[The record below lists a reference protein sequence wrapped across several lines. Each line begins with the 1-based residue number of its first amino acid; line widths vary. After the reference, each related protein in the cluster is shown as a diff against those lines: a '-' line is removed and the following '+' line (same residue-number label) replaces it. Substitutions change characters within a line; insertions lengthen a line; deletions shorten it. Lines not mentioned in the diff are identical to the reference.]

1 MKFSTKVFLLAVLP
15 MLIAML
21 LTITLVN
28 VQTLELSNKQ
38 AIELQQSLL
47 DVRKNELINY
57 TNLAFSAIEHLYM
70 DEQIDKGFAQERVKE
85 ILTDLEYSTDGY
97 FYAYTHD
104 GTNIVHPKQP
114 YRLGNNYFQ
123 LTDPEG
129 KPVIK
134 ELIQKA
140 TQGGGYTEYL
150 WEKPS
155 TGEIA
160 KKLGYSRSLD
170 RWNWMV
176 GTGMYIDD
184 LDNQVA
190 TMQIAM
196 NKHIKQ
202 TSFVILGIALI
213 CAALVF
219 LSGLALQLNERKLAD
234 LKLHELTKRVLN
246 TQDEE
251 RRRVSRELHDG
262 ISQSLVG
269 IKYSLEEAYS
279 LFKLKDSK
287 HAKLVEKSNTHLDET
302 MQEVRRISRDL
313 HPSILDDFGLMA
325 AVDALVVEFGKRL
338 NIEVSLVK
346 VKVRNLLPQD
356 AKTALYRVT
365 QEALTNIE
373 RHADATHVDIEFKM
387 LKDWFQVRIA
397 DNGCG
402 FKRDSRQ
409 FNKNPNIGIGLRNM
423 SERLSYFKGKFEIHS
438 SEDGTVIIA
447 AVPKTIISVNVKQ
460 QEEIV

>member
-15 MLIAML
+15 MLTAML

-28 VQTLELSNKQ
+28 VETLDLSNKQ
-38 AIELQQSLL
+38 AVELQQSLL
-47 DVRKNELINY
+47 DVRKSELINY
-57 TNLAFSAIEHLYM
+57 TNLAFSAIEHLYQDQDI
-70 DEQIDKGFAQERVKE
+70 DEGFAQERVKE
-85 ILTDLEYSTDGY
+85 ILTDLEYATDGY

-104 GTNIVHPKQP
+104 GTSIVHPKQP
-114 YRLGNNYFQ
+114 YRLGNNYFK

-129 KPVIK
+129 KPVIQ
-134 ELIQKA
+134 ELIKKA

-155 TGEIA
+155 TGELA

-170 RWNWMV
+170 RWKWMV

-184 LDNQVA
+184 LDTQVA
-190 TMQIAM
+190 TMQVAM

-202 TSFVILGIALI
+202 TSFVILGIALV
-213 CAALVF
+213 CAGLVF

-234 LKLHELTKRVLN
+234 MKLQELTKRVLN

-262 ISQSLVG
+262 ISQSLVA
-269 IKYSLEEAYS
+269 IKYSLEEALS
-279 LFKLKDSK
+279 LFKLKDSE
-287 HAKLVEKSNTHLDET
+287 HANLVEKSSHYLDET

-325 AVDALVVEFGKRL
+325 AVDALVTEFGKRL
-338 NIEVSLVK
+338 NIKVDLVK

-373 RHADATHVDIEFKM
+373 RHANATHVEIEFKM
-387 LKDWFQVRIA
+387 EKDWFQVRIA
-397 DNGCG
+397 DNGRG
-402 FKRDSRQ
+402 FNFDSRQ
-409 FNKNPNIGIGLRNM
+409 FNKTPGMGIGLRNM
-423 SERLSYFKGKFEIHS
+423 SERLSYFKGKFEVHS
-438 SEDGTVIIA
+438 SVDGTVIVA
-447 AVPKTIISVNVKQ
+447 AVPKTIIGIKQ
-460 QEEIV
+460 ENKSETV